1 MARVFSNFS
10 QNPSETGN
18 KAKVQLQKK
27 KKKKNRYIYIYIVIH
42 PHNGIPHSSE
52 KEQAAASLMN
62 RRAHVERKKSEEAR

>member
-18 KAKVQLQKK
+18 KAKVQLQKEK
-27 KKKKNRYIYIYIVIH
+27 KIYIYIYIVIH

>member
-18 KAKVQLQKK
+18 KAKVQLQKEK
-27 KKKKNRYIYIYIVIH
+27 KKYIYIYIVIH